1 MKRTMSVFFTLIL
14 LLVTLSAGAS
24 EEIRLPAELDAKAF
38 IKVAERDGFWEKTL
52 VVTFPE
58 DRRMLSTNDGLI
70 QGRIAVNHS
79 AHPGLFKKVCEEMK
93 TRDEV
98 GGKVY
103 MRMIKKRIAME
114 SGVPEEKIAQLGT
127 AADMKNLAVVTK
139 RYPPFV
145 VTSLV
150 TAGARTNALRTGVD
164 EGKHIEGK
172 TGGKEP
178 HGTVNVILLTNA
190 ELTDGAMARALITL
204 TEAKT
209 AAFEDLRVPS
219 SYTKS
224 VQATG
229 TGTDSA
235 IVVSGVNGPKVT
247 YTGGHSKIGEL
258 IGKAVHEGVMEAL
271 QKQNGFKQIKIK
283 ESHLNFTRATAIPRA
298 PVKP

>member
-1 MKRTMSVFFTLIL
+1 MKRTMSTFFTLFL
-14 LLVTLSAGAS
+14 LLVTLSAAGAS
-24 EEIRLPAELDAKAF
+24 EEIRLPTELNAKAF
-38 IKVAERDGFWEKTL
+38 IKVSERDGFWEKTL

-58 DRRMLSTNDGLI
+58 DRRMLSTNDGFIL
-70 QGRIAVNHS
+70 GRIAVNHS

-93 TRDEV
+93 TKDEV

-103 MRMIKKRIAME
+103 MRKIKKRIAME

-127 AADMKNLAVVTK
+127 AADMKNLAVITK
-139 RYPPFV
+139 THPPFV

-172 TGGKEP
+172 EP

-190 ELTDGAMARALITL
+190 ELTDGAMARAIITL

-209 AAFEDLRVPS
+209 AAFEDLDVQS

-247 YTGGHSKIGEL
+247 YTGGHSRIGEL

-271 QKQNGFKQIKIK
+271 QKQNGFKGGTQ
-283 ESHLNFTRATAIPRA
+283 R
-298 PVKP
+298 

>member
-1 MKRTMSVFFTLIL
+1 MSAFFTLIL
-14 LLVTLSAGAS
+14 VLVTLSAAGAS
-24 EEIRLPAELDAKAF
+24 EEIRLPAELDAKASV
-38 IKVAERDGFWEKTL
+38 KVSERDGFWEKTL
-52 VVTFPE
+52 VVTFPQ
-58 DRRMLSTNDGLI
+58 DRRMLSTNDGFIL
-70 QGRIAVNHS
+70 GRIAVNHS

-93 TRDEV
+93 TKDEV

-103 MRMIKKRIAME
+103 MRKIKKKIAME

-127 AADMKNLAVVTK
+127 AADMKNLAIVTK
-139 RYPPFV
+139 TYPPFV

-172 TGGKEP
+172 EP

-190 ELTDGAMARALITL
+190 ELTDGAMARAIITL

-209 AAFEDLRVPS
+209 AAFEDLDVPS

-258 IGKAVHEGVMEAL
+258 IGKAVYEGVMEAL
-271 QKQNGFKQIKIK
+271 QKQNGF
-283 ESHLNFTRATAIPRA
+283 TRPHASQ
-298 PVKP
+298 